1 MAFKPFAN
9 GRPPK
14 NPNVPKGL
22 KAELA
27 RELNTTPSYVGSI
40 FSRRRRPGVDMAIRL
55 QRALADRGYELTL
68 DDLLKGSVSHPLF
81 G

>member
-1 MAFKPFAN
+1 MQNPFWH
-9 GRPPK
+9 GRQPK
-14 NPNVPKGL
+14 NKNMPKGL

-27 RELNTTPSYVGSI
+27 RELKTTPSYIGTI

-55 QRALADRGYELTL
+55 QRALADRGYDLTL